1 MPDRFP
7 GYDVMRKRDTPSF
20 NDVTRRVLDARLA
33 VPNEPRHFSPE
44 EFAVVAAVAARL
56 VPQDGGRPA
65 VPVAALV
72 DHKLTTGRSD
82 GYRATGMPREA
93 EAWRRG
99 LRALDAEA
107 REAHGAGFAALPP
120 DQQDALLRRMEAD
133 ELTHEAWGGMPP
145 KTFFKQRLGHD
156 IVMAY
161 YSHPESWNQIGW
173 GGPASP
179 RGYVRMGYDDR
190 DPWEA
195 AEAKPGEEDRARREN
210 RRV

>member
-20 NDVTRRVLDARLA
+20 NEATRRALDARLA
-33 VPNEPRHFSPE
+33 VPDQPRHFSPE
-44 EFAVVAAVAARL
+44 EFAVVAAVAARG
-56 VPQDGGRPA
+56 VPPPPGPPA
-65 VPVAALV
+65 GAVAALV
-72 DHKLTTGRSD
+72 DHKLVTGRSD
-82 GYRATGMPREA
+82 GFRGTGMPREA

-99 LRALDAEA
+99 LQALDTEA

-120 DQQDALLRRMEAD
+120 DQQDALLRRMEVG
-133 ELTHEAWGGMPP
+133 ELTHEAWGGMPC

-179 RGYVRMGYDDR
+179 RGYVRMGYDER

-210 RRV
+210 RHV

>member
-33 VPNEPRHFSPE
+33 VPNQPRHFSPE
-44 EFAVVAAVAARL
+44 EFAAVAAVAARL
-56 VPQDGGRPA
+56 VPQQPGRPA

-72 DHKLTTGRSD
+72 DHKLATGRSD
-82 GYRATGMPREA
+82 GFRGAGMPRED
-93 EAWRRG
+93 EAWRRS

-107 REAHGAGFAALPP
+107 KQAYGAGFAALPP
-120 DQQDALLRRMEAD
+120 DQQDALLRRMEAG
-133 ELTHEAWGGMPP
+133 EMPP

-161 YSHPESWNQIGW
+161 YSHPGSWNQIGW

-179 RGYVRMGYDDR
+179 RGYVRVGYDER

-210 RRV
+210 RRVG

>member
-20 NDVTRRVLDARLA
+20 NEATRRALDARLA
-33 VPNEPRHFSPE
+33 IPNQPRHFSPE

-72 DHKLTTGRSD
+72 DHKLHTGRSD
-82 GYRATGMPREA
+82 GFRGAGMPREA

-99 LRALDAEA
+99 LQALDAEA
-107 REAHGAGFAALPP
+107 RDAHGAGFAALPP
-120 DQQDALLRRMEAD
+120 DQQDALLRRMESG
-133 ELTHEAWGGMPP
+133 ELTHDAWGGMPC
-145 KTFFKQRLGHD
+145 KTFFKQRMGHD
-156 IVMAY
+156 IVLAY

-179 RGYVRMGYDDR
+179 RGYVRMGYDER

-195 AEAKPGEEDRARREN
+195 AEAYPGEEQRARREN

>member
-1 MPDRFP
+1 
-7 GYDVMRKRDTPSF
+7 MRKRDPPSF
-20 NDVTRRVLDARLA
+20 NDVTCRALDARLA
-33 VPNEPRHFSPE
+33 LPNQPRHFSPE
-44 EFAVVAAVAARL
+44 EFAAVAAVAARL
-56 VPQDGGRPA
+56 VPQQPGRPA

-72 DHKLTTGRSD
+72 DHKLATGRSD
-82 GYRATGMPREA
+82 GFRRAGMPRED

-99 LRALDAEA
+99 LQALDAEA
-107 REAHGAGFAALPP
+107 QEAHGAGFAALLP
-120 DQQDALLRRMEAD
+120 DQQDALLRRMEAG
-133 ELTHEAWGGMPP
+133 ELTHEARDGMPP

-173 GGPASP
+173 GSPASS

-190 DPWEA
+190 DPWDA

-210 RRV
+210 RRVG